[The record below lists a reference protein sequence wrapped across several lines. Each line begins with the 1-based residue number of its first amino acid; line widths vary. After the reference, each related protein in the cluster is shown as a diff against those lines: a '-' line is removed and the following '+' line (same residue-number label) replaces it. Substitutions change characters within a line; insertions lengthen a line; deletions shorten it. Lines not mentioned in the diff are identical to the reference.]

1 MALLRG
7 NSRTCSRIPN
17 CADFENAVYV
27 SKTAHNV
34 AKRFFEPKETNRS
47 PPVRNGEFWR
57 KLASETPRRARRKV
71 LRGDYPAGSFFAQPS
86 N

>member
-34 AKRFFEPKETNRS
+34 AKRVFELTVTNRS
-47 PPVRNGEFWR
+47 QPIRNGEFWR
-57 KLASETPRRARRKV
+57 KQASETPRRVRREI
-71 LRGDYPAGSFFAQPS
+71 LRGEFSAVNFFAQPS